1 MINSDKAIRFHKAAA
16 LYAVALT
23 AVILTAGCKKSPEKI
38 DLSSTHTTSA
48 ETMASS
54 AAPTRDSE
62 PETSS
67 RETAEAASAT
77 QESSKVTNKK
87 MTTKSNTYSSGKVS
101 ISYPS
106 LVNMEDTQKSSAID
120 ALLKKNALSVLDA
133 WQIDDTED
141 SLNVSCKV
149 LSADRNRI
157 TVLYTGTLAKKDDAA
172 PVNIMYSN
180 TIDVPNVSDI
190 GFDHFADPYTMAG
203 YVLSGDCTFYNV
215 SSEKKAGLTDVKN
228 DISLED
234 YTEMFSNADFPFEGV
249 FPKVFSYEHQG
260 VIYFSIPVPHE
271 LGDYA
276 IVMFAPDNK

>member
-1 MINSDKAIRFHKAAA
+1 MTAFAKSLCIHKTAA
-16 LYAVALT
+16 LCALALT
-23 AVILTAGCKKSPEKI
+23 AAVLTAGCKKSPEKI
-38 DLSSTHTTSA
+38 DLTSTHTTSA
-48 ETMASS
+48 GTMSS
-54 AAPTRDSE
+54 SEAPTRDSE
-62 PETSS
+62 PETSP
-67 RETAEAASAT
+67 RETAEAASPT
-77 QESSKVTNKK
+77 QESSKITNKK

-101 ISYPS
+101 VSYPS
-106 LVNMEDTQKSSAID
+106 LVNMEDAQKAAAID

-133 WQIDDTED
+133 WKINDEED
-141 SLNVSCKV
+141 SLNVSCQV

-157 TVLYTGTLAKKDDAA
+157 TVLYTGTLAKKGDAA
-172 PVNIMYSN
+172 PVNILYTN

-203 YVLSGDCTFYNV
+203 YVLSGDCRFYNV
-215 SSEKKAGLTDVKN
+215 SSEKEARLIDIKN
-228 DISLED
+228 NTSLED
-234 YTEMFSNADFPFEGV
+234 YTEMFSGADFPFEGD